1 MNNMTK
7 LITLTEIYEIDSVTA
22 ITKSE
27 DGRFTRRTR
36 QFSLREVLV
45 NPEYIVTAKEDER
58 FELYL
63 TEGLLPE
70 GLNKDQRFVK
80 LQLAGSNTI
89 SACFLVVVGD
99 LSHIHEKTFGGRFV
113 PGT

>member
-1 MNNMTK
+1 MTK

-22 ITKSE
+22 VVKTE

-45 NPEYIVTAKEDER
+45 NPEYIVTAKEDKR
-58 FELYL
+58 FEVYL
-63 TEGLLPE
+63 AEGLLPG
-70 GLNKDQRFVK
+70 GLNENQRFAK
-80 LQLAGSNTI
+80 LQLAGGNTI

-99 LSHIHEKTFGGRFV
+99 ISYIHEKTLGGRFV
-113 PGT
+113 PGA